1 MYYPYIRQTTGQQR
15 IMSTIGN
22 GSLSVEPDTVM
33 IQLAIVT
40 ENEALQVAQ
49 AENAETSSQVIQA
62 LINIG
67 IPQDHIQTSGFTVN
81 PIYDFVDG
89 NQVLRGY
96 QVEHSL
102 SVESQALDQTGMI
115 IDTAV
120 NNGVNQV
127 SSIQFSV
134 QNKQEYYREALN
146 RAVKDAI
153 EKAKSIADTINLNL
167 DAKPIKMNE
176 ITSEQPIVYQT
187 FAMEKGSPTTPIQ
200 PSQIVIDATI
210 KVQFQYFS

>member
-1 MYYPYIRQTTGQQR
+1 
-15 IMSTIGN
+15 MSTIGN

-167 DAKPIKMNE
+167 DAKPIKMDE
-176 ITSEQPIVYQT
+176 VTSEQPIVYQT

-200 PSQIVIDATI
+200 PGQIEIEATI
-210 KVQFQYFS
+210 RAQFQYFS